1 MSEPSPDTPEPLPTG
16 PAWSG
21 RGLRLSARAAA
32 ELAQRAA
39 GRGHQLLNKIR

>member
-1 MSEPSPDTPEPLPTG
+1 MSEPSADTPEPLPTG
-16 PAWSG
+16 PLWSG
-21 RGLRLSARAAA
+21 RGLLAVGRATA